1 MPDITAVPSSSPAQ
15 AAPGSPPPDH
25 VHFRQSGVSVVLA
38 TGGSRLPRLLYWG
51 ADLGSLTPAE
61 LMSLETALIP
71 PFEHNPND
79 QVWDI
84 SLLPEFEAGWVGRPG
99 IEGSRDGQD
108 WSPAFRVRQFETA
121 RREATEDGRI
131 ADRLRVVAAD
141 GHARLALL
149 VEIELLTSGLLR
161 ARAQLTNCGAPY
173 RLDAV
178 RILLPVPARADEL
191 LDFTGR
197 HLMERVPQRGP
208 FTVGL
213 HAREQRGG
221 RTGLDAAHLLIA
233 GRSGFGYRS
242 GEVWGTHVGFSGNQS
257 LYAERLYNGA
267 CGLGGGELLNS
278 GEVILDA
285 GESYRSPW
293 FYGAYGDGLDAMAS
307 RFHEHVRSGPAYPS
321 GPRPVVVNSW
331 EAVYFDHDTEIL
343 GEIVDQAAE
352 LGAERFVLDD
362 GWFGSRRDDRRGLGD
377 WTVSPEAWPQGLHPL
392 TDRVKARGMD
402 FGLWV
407 EPEMVNL
414 DSDLA
419 RAHPEWLF
427 SAGGR
432 VGYSSRHQHVLD
444 LTHPEAYAYIRDA
457 MLALLD
463 EYDIAY
469 LKWDHNRQLVEAGH
483 KPDGSPAAHGQTLAV
498 YRLMDELRAAHPC
511 LEIESCAS
519 GGGRIDLGIL
529 EHVQRVWGSDTNDP
543 VERQQIHRS
552 LKLLVP
558 PELIGA
564 HVGPSPSHTTGR
576 TQTLQFRAETAVWCH
591 FGIEMDLRSATAG
604 ELDELRRWI
613 AFYKQNRELLH
624 TGQVVNADHPDEA
637 IWVAGIVSD
646 DQAEALF
653 GIAAVRRSVT
663 WPPGPAQLPGLDGE
677 QRYVVT
683 PADCPQPA
691 PTGHPLPVWMDGL
704 AAAPG
709 HVQGKVGVQIP
720 RLLPETAC
728 VISATTTPER
738 RTHGDSHRPR

>member
-1 MPDITAVPSSSPAQ
+1 MPDLTASTSSSPVQ
-15 AAPGSPPPDH
+15 TVPDPSIPDH
-25 VHFRQSGVSVVLA
+25 VHFRQAGVSVVLA
-38 TGGSRLPRLLYWG
+38 TGDGRLPRLLYWG
-51 ADLGSLTPAE
+51 ADLGPLTPAE
-61 LMSLETALIP
+61 LASLASALRP

-84 SLLPEFEAGWVGRPG
+84 SLLPEFEAGWIGRPG
-99 IEGSRDGQD
+99 VEGSRDGRD
-108 WSPAFRVRQFETA
+108 WSPAFQLREF
-121 RREATEDGRI
+121 EATCGAATDDGRT
-131 ADRLRVVAAD
+131 ADRLCAVAVDDRAM
-141 GHARLALL
+141 LALH

-161 ARAQLTNCGAPY
+161 ARARLTNSGDPY
-173 RLDAV
+173 CVDAV

-197 HLMERVPQRGP
+197 HIMERVPQRGP

-233 GRSGFGYRS
+233 GRSGFGYRY

-267 CGLGGGELLNS
+267 RGLGGGELLNS
-278 GEVILDA
+278 GEVILGT
-285 GESYRSPW
+285 GESYESPW
-293 FYGAYGDGLDAMAS
+293 FYGAYGGGLDEMAA
-307 RFHEHVRSGPAYPS
+307 RFHEHVRSGRAYPS

-331 EAVYFDHDTEIL
+331 EAVYFGHDIDVLT
-343 GEIVDQAAE
+343 EIVDKAAD

-362 GWFGSRRDDRRGLGD
+362 GWFGARRDDHRGLGD
-377 WTVSPEAWPQGLHPL
+377 WTVSPEVWPDGLYPL
-392 TDRVKARGMD
+392 IDRVKARDMD

-432 VGYSSRHQHVLD
+432 VGYSSRYQHVLD
-444 LTHPEAYAYIRDA
+444 LTHPEAYAHIRNA
-457 MLALLD
+457 LLALLAQ
-463 EYDIAY
+463 YDIAY
-469 LKWDHNRQLVEAGH
+469 LKWDHNRTLVEAGH
-483 KPDGSPAAHGQTLAV
+483 KPDGRSAAHGQTLAV
-498 YRLMDELRAAHPC
+498 YRLMDELRAAHPG

-543 VERQQIHRS
+543 VERQQINRS

-591 FGIEMDLRSATAG
+591 FGIELDLRTASA
-604 ELDELRRWI
+604 EVLDELRRWI
-613 AFYKQNRELLH
+613 AFYKRNRDLLH
-624 TGQVVNADHPDEA
+624 GGRVVNADHPDEA
-637 IWVAGIVSD
+637 IWVAGVVSP
-646 DQAEALF
+646 DQSEALF
-653 GIAAVRRSVT
+653 GVAAVRRSVT
-663 WPPGPAQLPGLDGE
+663 WPPGPTQLPGLNRE
-677 QRYVVT
+677 RRYLV
-683 PADCPQPA
+683 AIANCPQPA
-691 PTGHPLPVWMDGL
+691 LTGHALPAWTDGL
-704 AAAPG
+704 PAAAGRVPDA
-709 HVQGKVGVQIP
+709 VGVQIP
-720 RLLPETAC
+720 RLLPETAW
-728 VISATTTPER
+728 VIAARSNEST
-738 RTHGDSHRPR
+738 

>member
-1 MPDITAVPSSSPAQ
+1 MAPTPSI
-15 AAPGSPPPDH
+15 PDH
-25 VHFRQSGVSVVLA
+25 VHFRQAGVSVVLA
-38 TGGSRLPRLLYWG
+38 IGDGRLPRLLYWG
-51 ADLGSLTPAE
+51 ADLGALTPAE
-61 LMSLETALIP
+61 LASLEAALTP
-71 PFEHNPND
+71 PLEHNPND
-79 QVWDI
+79 QAWNV

-99 IEGSRDGQD
+99 VEGSRDGRD
-108 WSPAFRVRQFETA
+108 WSPAFLVRQLDTA
-121 RREATEDGRI
+121 CRAATEDGRT

-141 GHARLALL
+141 GRARLSLL
-149 VEIELLTSGLLR
+149 VEFELLTSGLLR
-161 ARAQLTNCGAPY
+161 ARAELTNTGAPY

-178 RILLPVPARADEL
+178 RILLPVPDRADQL

-197 HLMERVPQRGP
+197 HTMEGIPQRTP
-208 FTVGL
+208 FPVGL

-221 RTGLDAAHLLIA
+221 RTGLDAARLLIA
-233 GRSGFGYRS
+233 GRSGFGFRS

-267 CGLGGGELLNS
+267 RGLGGGELLNS
-278 GEVILDA
+278 GEVILGT

-293 FYGAYGDGLDAMAS
+293 FYGAYGDGLDAMAG
-307 RFHEHVRSGPAYPS
+307 RFHQHVRTGRAYPA

-331 EAVYFDHDTEIL
+331 EAVYFDHDIEIL
-343 GEIVDQAAE
+343 GELVDRAAD

-362 GWFGSRRDDRRGLGD
+362 GWFGARRDDHRALGD
-377 WTVSPEAWPQGLHPL
+377 WTVSTEVWPDGLHPL
-392 TDRVKARGMD
+392 INRVTARGMD

-432 VGYSSRHQHVLD
+432 VGYSSRYQHVLD
-444 LTHPEAYAYIRDA
+444 LTHPQAYAHIRGA
-457 MLALLD
+457 LLALLD

-483 KPDGSPAAHGQTLAV
+483 TPDGQPAAHGQTLAV
-498 YRLMDELRAAHPC
+498 YRLMDELRAAHPG

-543 VERQQIHRS
+543 VERQQIHRWM
-552 LKLLVP
+552 KLLVP

-576 TQTLQFRAETAVWCH
+576 TQTLQFRAETAAWCH
-591 FGIEMDLRSATAG
+591 FGFELDPRSATPD

-613 AFYKQNRELLH
+613 TFYKQNRALLH
-624 TGQVVNADHPDEA
+624 SGRVVNADHPDEA
-637 IWVAGIVSD
+637 IWVAGIVAQD
-646 DQAEALF
+646 EAEALY
-653 GIAAVRRSVT
+653 GVAAVRRSVT
-663 WPPGPAQLPGLDGE
+663 WPPGPAQLPGLSGE
-677 QRYVVT
+677 RRYTVT
-683 PADCPQPA
+683 VADCPQPA
-691 PTGHPLPVWMDGL
+691 PSGHPLPAWTDGL
-704 AAAPG
+704 PAAPG
-709 HVQGKVGVQIP
+709 RLPGAAGVQIP
-720 RLLPETAC
+720 RLLPETAW
-728 VISATTTPER
+728 VITARAVESA
-738 RTHGDSHRPR
+738 